1 MIWSP
6 KPNFVLI
13 LDALDHI
20 ELYRPSTKSEFLASP
35 LIQDGI
41 VLRLQVIG
49 ENLHQMREKDADRF
63 DRNAERSWH
72 QVIGLRHR
80 ISHGYHMV
88 DHEAVW
94 QIVSEELA
102 EFRRSIEGAVD
113 TY

>member
-6 KPNFVLI
+6 GPYFVVV

-20 ELYRPSTKSEFLASP
+20 DLYRPATKAEFLASP

-63 DRNAERSWH
+63 DRIADRSWH

-80 ISHGYHMV
+80 ISHGYHTV
-88 DHEAVW
+88 DQEAIW
-94 QIVSEELA
+94 QIVSEELTD
-102 EFRRSIEGAVD
+102 FRRSIEGAVD